1 MFKKK
6 YNLCR
11 TTLHFLSYH
20 AAQKTVTAV
29 GVIMHFFQDFATSY
43 YVKKGVP
50 SSMINVGLG
59 MYGRSFTL
67 SNPGNN
73 GLDASA
79 RGAGTAGRFTK
90 EKGFMSYYEVNVTIE
105 I

>member
-1 MFKKK
+1 
-6 YNLCR
+6 
-11 TTLHFLSYH
+11 
-20 AAQKTVTAV
+20 
-29 GVIMHFFQDFATSY
+29 
-43 YVKKGVP
+43 
-50 SSMINVGLG
+50 MINVGLG

-73 GLDASA
+73 GLGASS

-90 EKGFMSYYEVNVTIE
+90 EKGFLAYYEVTVTIE

>member
-1 MFKKK
+1 M
-6 YNLCR
+6 YNNV
-11 TTLHFLSYH
+11 F
-20 AAQKTVTAV
+20 V
-29 GVIMHFFQDFATSY
+29 FQDFIVSY

-73 GLDASA
+73 GLGASS

-90 EKGFMSYYEVNVTIE
+90 EKGFLAYYEVNVTIE